1 MVKSFFLKSG
11 LFIYAAFIIS
21 LLIYSGLFT
30 PSKKREDIFKCLL
43 PINKIS
49 EISGTVCSSPV
60 KLKKSKCY
68 SVNFRVKSVTGK
80 NNEKSSAQG
89 KITLFLPEEDIEA
102 LFPGKLFS
110 AAKKN
115 KAFIYD
121 EGADICVRG
130 KFFSKKEML

>member
-60 KLKKSKCY
+60 KLKKSKFY

-80 NNEKSSAQG
+80 NSEKSSAQG
-89 KITLFLPEEDIEA
+89 KITLFLPEEDVEA

-121 EGADICVRG
+121 
-130 KFFSKKEML
+130 